1 MPKPVPRIV
10 VPSTKNLLFFLLSAE
25 GACLPSPH
33 QRTPLS
39 MGEGAATYDR
49 MAFTDSHANV
59 LLHVMAA
66 DALTVNYARSSM
78 STANGDDR
86 LAVAEFSEKVAF
98 GFADGFALQTKLWI
112 AIEAVP
118 LHLLDLRFSRRMR
131 GYLAREFDKS
141 A

>member
-1 MPKPVPRIV
+1 
-10 VPSTKNLLFFLLSAE
+10 
-25 GACLPSPH
+25 
-33 QRTPLS
+33 

-66 DALTVNYARSSM
+66 DGLTVNYARSSM